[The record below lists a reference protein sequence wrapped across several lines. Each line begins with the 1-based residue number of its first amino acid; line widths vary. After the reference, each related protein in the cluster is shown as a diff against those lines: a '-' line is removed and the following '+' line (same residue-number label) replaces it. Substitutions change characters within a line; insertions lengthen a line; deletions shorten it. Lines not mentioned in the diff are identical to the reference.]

1 MSFQRVAPW
10 LILAL
15 CLSVAVI
22 VLGAG
27 RGAQLLVGLSAGLFA
42 LVILVVGLRSNQP
55 LWSVQAARATDQAAI
70 EAARFNAWLMAVAF
84 VWGAIAMFAVYS
96 LSGLRWQHGWQYGA
110 GMALFSAF
118 AYIFG
123 LMLERSGPARHRQL
137 LKSGLQLTMLQGIA
151 AIAGLVFLIGSGKLE
166 TFRPDWA
173 ANQIFLWGGLAIVG
187 LSAIAVTTQRKLM
200 RA

>member
-27 RGAQLLVGLSAGLFA
+27 RGAQMLVGASAGLFA
-42 LVILVVGLRSNQP
+42 LVVLVVGLRANQP
-55 LWSVQAARATDQAAI
+55 LWSEEQTTDEAAV
-70 EAARFNAWLMAVAF
+70 EAARFNAWLMAIAF
-84 VWGAIAMFAVYS
+84 VWGAVAMFAVYT

-110 GMALFSAF
+110 GMALLGAF
-118 AYIFG
+118 AYVFG
-123 LMLERSGPARHRQL
+123 VLLDRAGPGARRPVLQR
-137 LKSGLQLTMLQGIA
+137 GLQLTMLQGVA
-151 AIAGLVFLIGSGKLE
+151 AVAGLVFLIGSGKLE

-173 ANQIFLWGGLAIVG
+173 ANQIFLFGGLAIVG
-187 LSAIAVTTQRKLM
+187 LSAIAVITQRKLM